1 MADKS
6 LHTVTLDADK
16 CKGCVTCMR
25 RCPTEAIRVRNGKA
39 KVYYE
44 RCIGCGECVRLCPH
58 HAKKAAYD
66 PFEIINNFKYKIAL
80 PAPSLYGQ
88 YNNMTNLD
96 YVLNGLLK
104 IGFDDVFEV
113 GRGAELV
120 SEATNIL
127 LGRDN
132 LKKPIIS
139 TACPA
144 VLELIM
150 LRFNNLKD
158 NLLRLLPPVDIAAK
172 LARER
177 AIERGIPAEDIGVF
191 FISPCPAKVYALKTA
206 VVEEAPVVDGVL
218 SVSDVYLRTISVM
231 NNLTDLKPL
240 SKMGVVGLQWA
251 SSGGEAFALHRDKY
265 LAANGMENV
274 INILKSIERSDIN
287 DIEFIELNACVG
299 GCVGGVLNIENAF
312 VTKARLRA
320 LRRTLPEKS
329 NVLADEGKSLAFY
342 QWSTEPDFGSIYRLD
357 GDRAAALNKM
367 IFIENKLNSLPQID
381 CGLCGAPSCRA
392 FAEDIA
398 NGVLED
404 DAVCPKMQQNN
415 GDW

>member
-150 LRFNNLKD
+150 LRFNNLK
-158 NLLRLLPPVDIAAK
+158 
-172 LARER
+172 E
-177 AIERGIPAEDIGVF
+177 
-191 FISPCPAKVYALKTA
+191 
-206 VVEEAPVVDGVL
+206 
-218 SVSDVYLRTISVM
+218 
-231 NNLTDLKPL
+231 
-240 SKMGVVGLQWA
+240 
-251 SSGGEAFALHRDKY
+251 
-265 LAANGMENV
+265 
-274 INILKSIERSDIN
+274 
-287 DIEFIELNACVG
+287 
-299 GCVGGVLNIENAF
+299 
-312 VTKARLRA
+312 
-320 LRRTLPEKS
+320 
-329 NVLADEGKSLAFY
+329 
-342 QWSTEPDFGSIYRLD
+342 
-357 GDRAAALNKM
+357 
-367 IFIENKLNSLPQID
+367 
-381 CGLCGAPSCRA
+381 SC
-392 FAEDIA
+392 
-398 NGVLED
+398 
-404 DAVCPKMQQNN
+404 
-415 GDW
+415 